1 MLKLELSADVISK
14 VKSSFEIADLNDC
27 IIQLINNSIDSQSE
41 CIKIQV
47 DFDKFNVIICDDGNG
62 MSEKDLELIGE

>member
-1 MLKLELSADVISK
+1 MFTLELSAEVINK

-27 IIQLINNSIDSQSE
+27 IIQLVNNSIDSQAE

-47 DFDKFNVIICDDGNG
+47 DFDKLSVIICDDGNG
-62 MSEKDLELIGE
+62 

>member
-41 CIKIQV
+41 CITIQV

-62 MSEKDLELIGE
+62 